1 MKKLSVF
8 FLSAA
13 MAATA
18 ALGLAAC
25 RTEDDTPLPSKP
37 FTPRESATVTV
48 FTTNDMHGNLAGDG
62 KSTIGVVQAAAI
74 KASTPNS
81 LLVDAGD
88 ATQGASFASVSRGA
102 DVVRMM
108 NEAGYDLMAVGNHEF
123 DYGTDVL
130 LENAELANFPILAA
144 NVVRDGKPLLESS
157 TVVTVA
163 GYKIGFIG
171 LTTVSTATS
180 TNPTLLTGV
189 TFEDEVETAKT
200 QIAALKDETDA
211 IVLVCHMGDNDK
223 AVSCTSE
230 QLLMG
235 LSQAEQAEVTA
246 VIDGHSHTVEEKLF
260 TSPQGGENGV
270 QRVKGIPILQTGV
283 NFTNLGKLTLSFRDS
298 ETGANVSA
306 EGEVLDYAAAM
317 NITTTEAGEQKA
329 HKVQETL
336 DAVKLQQDEILGEVL
351 CGIDHPLFGGYVCYN
366 YVESRVVETSY
377 GDFVT
382 DAFRYYAERFAENEA
397 LGLPVVAVEN
407 GGGISQSLPTWHSGG
422 TNVTRGDVLSAFN
435 HGNLVEVLKV
445 SPAELFAAIEA
456 GLVTTGQDE
465 SGLLLRE
472 RVSGSFLQCSGFSY
486 TYDPAGE
493 AGNKVVEVRL
503 TDGTVLDRTDTE
515 NKLLL
520 ATNNYVSSSF
530 AKGEKL
536 GELGGEDILI
546 EDYILYL
553 SGQNG
558 GILDYKC
565 TYDRI
570 KIENDRSPETYTV
583 KLRVMRGDAPQTS
596 QTFHLIVDGVAPKDG
611 AVGGEAGDPVTTD
624 SEGYFTVTLPKGAHT
639 LYLAETDNYVYVNNY
654 SGTGVAEGSE
664 AEPDFYTKEGYYC
677 FYFYYIFDKE

>member
-1 MKKLSVF
+1 MKRWTVF
-8 FLSAA
+8 LLAA
-13 MAATA
+13 AVATA
-18 ALGLAAC
+18 ACGLAAC
-25 RTEDDTPLPSKP
+25 NPSAP
-37 FTPRESATVTV
+37 PEEFTPRESATVTI
-48 FTTNDMHGNLAGDG
+48 FTTNDMHGNLLGDG
-62 KSTIGVVQAAAI
+62 KSTVGIVQAAAI

-88 ATQGASFASVSRGA
+88 AMQGASFASVSRGA

-108 NEAGYDLMAVGNHEF
+108 NEAGYDLMAAGNHEF
-123 DYGTDVL
+123 DYGADVL
-130 LENAELANFPILAA
+130 LENAELADFPVLAA
-144 NVVRDGKPLLESS
+144 NVEKDGKPLLESS
-157 TVVTVA
+157 AVVTVA

-180 TNPTLLTGV
+180 TNPALLAGV
-189 TFEDEVETAKT
+189 TFEDEVETAKRE
-200 QIAALKDETDA
+200 IAALKNGTDA
-211 IVLVCHMGDNDK
+211 LVLVCHMGDNEK

-230 QLLMG
+230 QLLSG

-246 VIDGHSHTVEEKLF
+246 VIDGHSHTVEDK
-260 TSPQGGENGV
+260 TVQGV
-270 QRVKGIPILQTGV
+270 PILQTGV
-283 NFTNLGKLTLSFRDS
+283 NFTNLGKLTLTFTDS
-298 ETGANVSA
+298 EQGANVSA

-317 NITTTEAGEQKA
+317 GYETTGAGKQKA
-329 HKVQETL
+329 QKVQETL
-336 DAVKLQQDEILGEVL
+336 DAIQLQQDEILGEVL
-351 CGIDHPLFGGYVCYN
+351 CGIATPLWGGYICYN

-382 DAFRYYAERFAENEA
+382 DAFRYYAEQFAENEDLA
-397 LGLPVVAVEN
+397 LPVVAVEN

-422 TNVTRGDVLSAFN
+422 GNVTRGDVLSAFN

-456 GLVTTGQDE
+456 GLATTGQDE

-493 AGNKVVEVRL
+493 AGKKVTEVKL
-503 TDGTVLDRTDTE
+503 ANGTALDRTDTE
-515 NKLLL
+515 NQLLL

-530 AKGEKL
+530 AQGEKL

-553 SGQNG
+553 SGQND

-565 TYDRI
+565 DYGRI
-570 KIENDRSPETYTV
+570 LIAGDKSPETYTAT
-583 KLRVMRGDAPQTS
+583 LRVMRGDAPQGG
-596 QTFHLIVDGVAPKDG
+596 QTFTLSVDGGG
-611 AVGGEAGDPVTTD
+611 AQKVTTD
-624 SEGYFTVTLPKGAHT
+624 GDGYFTVTLQKGAHT
-639 LYLAETDNYVYVNNY
+639 LWLAETDNFVYVNNY

-664 AEPDFYTKEGYYC
+664 EEPDFYTKEGYYRFC
-677 FYFYYIFDKE
+677 FYNILDKE

>member
-1 MKKLSVF
+1 MKRWTA
-8 FLSAA
+8 FLLAAA
-13 MAATA
+13 MAA
-18 ALGLAAC
+18 AAC
-25 RTEDDTPLPSKP
+25 GLTACNPAAPAPGQS
-37 FTPRESATVTV
+37 PRENATVTI
-48 FTTNDMHGNLAGDG
+48 FTTNDMHGNLTGDG

-74 KASTPNS
+74 KASTPDS

-108 NEAGYDLMAVGNHEF
+108 NEAGYDLMAAGNHEF
-123 DYGTDVL
+123 DYGADVL
-130 LENAELANFPILAA
+130 LENAELANFPVLAA
-144 NVVRDGKPLLESS
+144 NVERDGKPLLESNA
-157 TVVTVA
+157 VVTAA

-180 TNPTLLTGV
+180 TNPSLLAGV
-189 TFEDEVETAKT
+189 TFKDEIETAKT

-211 IVLVCHMGDNDK
+211 IVLVCHMGDNQK

-230 QLLMG
+230 QLLAG

-246 VIDGHSHTVEEKLF
+246 VIDGHSHTVEEKTF
-260 TSPQGGENGV
+260 ASPQGGENGV
-270 QRVKGIPILQTGV
+270 QNARSIPILQTGV
-283 NFTNLGKLTLSFRDS
+283 NFTNLGKLTLSFHDS
-298 ETGANVSA
+298 EQGASVSA

-317 NITTTEAGEQKA
+317 NVATTEAGKQKA
-329 HKVQETL
+329 QKVQEKL
-336 DAVKLQQDEILGEVL
+336 DAIGLQQEEILGEVL
-351 CGIDHPLFGGYVCYN
+351 CGIASPLWGGYVCYN

-382 DAFRYYAERFAENEA
+382 DAFRHYAEQFAENEG

-422 TNVTRGDVLSAFN
+422 VNVTRGDVLGAFN

-445 SPAELFAAIEA
+445 SPAELFAAIES
-456 GLVTTGQDE
+456 GLATTGQDE

-493 AGNKVVEVRL
+493 AGNKVTEVKL
-503 TDGTVLDRTDTE
+503 ADGTVLDRTDAQ

-530 AKGEKL
+530 KQGEKL

-553 SGQNG
+553 SGKNDG
-558 GILDYKC
+558 VLDYKC
-565 TYDRI
+565 DYGRI
-570 KIENDRSPETYTV
+570 LIAGDKSPATYTA
-583 KLRVMRGDAPQTS
+583 KFRVMRGDAPQANQSYTLS
-596 QTFHLIVDGVAPKDG
+596 VDGG
-611 AVGGEAGDPVTTD
+611 AGQNVTTD
-624 SEGYFTVTLPKGAHT
+624 GDGYFTVTLAKGAHT
-639 LYLAETDNYVYVNNY
+639 LRLAETDNFVYVNNY

-664 AEPDFYTKEGYYC
+664 EAPDFYTKEGYYRFC
-677 FYFYYIFDKE
+677 FYCILDKD